1 MNTVAMAFWAAFGL
15 GGLWLLLTALMALVS

>member
-15 GGLWLLLTALMALVS
+15 AGIWLLLAALMALVS